1 MRAAIAALRAADQP
15 DAQNVALLA
24 ELAQRQA
31 KDAGGP
37 SLAALPPTG
46 TASTSAVSTSAA
58 PSAPDPTPDAL
69 RAAHLAMAAW
79 VGGEAPTVA
88 EIDHPWV
95 PAGPAGEPAIQLRRY
110 QPRPGA
116 SRAIVHVHG
125 GGWVVGSLD
134 SYDAFCRQLALSCD
148 AQVFSIAYRLAPEH
162 PFPAAVIDCERALR
176 HVMDGSDTFGLDEGR
191 IVLAGDSAGGL
202 LALTAARWLKR
213 AGRPLPA
220 ALVLFYP
227 NTDRRLVSASARQ
240 FAQGPYLTADLM
252 RWYWDAFA
260 GRSGL
265 PDSHP
270 DLSPLLADDL
280 AGLPRTFVITAG
292 CDLLRDEGEQ
302 LAVQLRMAG
311 VPAEF
316 ERMIGS
322 IHGFMRFGGRLDS
335 AARGFRAVAEVLA
348 RWRL

>member
-1 MRAAIAALRAADQP
+1 MRAGFAALPAADQP
-15 DAQNVALLA
+15 DAQNAALLA
-24 ELAQRQA
+24 ELALRQTQ
-31 KDAGGP
+31 DTGGP
-37 SLAALPPTG
+37 SPAGLPAAA
-46 TASTSAVSTSAA
+46 TALVSAA
-58 PSAPDPTPDAL
+58 RSAPDPEPSAL
-69 RAAHLAMAAW
+69 RAGHLDMAAW
-79 VGGEAPTVA
+79 ICGQAPAVA
-88 EIDHPWV
+88 ELDHPGV

-110 QPRPGA
+110 QPRLGA
-116 SRAIVHVHG
+116 TRAIVHVHG

-134 SYDAFCRQLALSCD
+134 SYDTFCRQLALACD

-176 HVMDGSDTFGLDEGR
+176 HVMDGSDAFGLDADR
-191 IVLAGDSAGGL
+191 IVLAGDSAGGH

-220 ALVLFYP
+220 GLVLFYP
-227 NTDRRLVSASARQ
+227 NADRRLVSASARQ
-240 FAQGPYLTADLM
+240 FAQGHYLTADLM

-265 PDSHP
+265 PDTHP

-280 AGLPRTFVITAG
+280 AGLPRTFVLTAG

-302 LAVQLRMAG
+302 LAVRLQMAG

-316 ERMIGS
+316 ERMPGS